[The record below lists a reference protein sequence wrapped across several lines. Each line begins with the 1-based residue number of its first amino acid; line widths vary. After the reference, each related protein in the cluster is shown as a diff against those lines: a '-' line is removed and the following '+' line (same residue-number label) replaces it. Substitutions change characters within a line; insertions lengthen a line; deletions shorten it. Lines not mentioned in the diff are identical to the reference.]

1 MESETK
7 SNGAI
12 GPAVSGP
19 AAIGPSA
26 IGPVATGLAAEQIV
40 GFIDLGTN
48 SVRLLIV
55 RLNPNHSYTVLSEQK
70 ETVRLGEGE
79 FRRNILQPEAM
90 RRAGLVCARFA
101 EIARSRGAREVLAV
115 ATSATREAENRAS
128 FVRHLRR
135 VAGIDVRVISG
146 KEEAR
151 LIYLGVASGSNIGG
165 RQTLFIDIGGGSTE
179 VIVGDQQQ
187 YRFLDSLKLGA
198 IRLSGIFLRDGAK
211 APVSPNRYARIQ
223 RYVRTR
229 SVRTLERLREFPA
242 EQAIGS
248 SGTAIN
254 LAEIAMRREQ
264 KRGLVKGDILTRRQ
278 LRDVVAHLCS
288 LPLEE
293 RRKVPGINPERA
305 DIIIGGAAIL
315 ETLMQELNLP
325 GIAISERGLREGL
338 PIDYLSR
345 ADNAHEFQQTSFRER
360 SVLELGRRCGF
371 DEPHARQVCRIAWE
385 LFDTAQEAGLHSYG
399 ERERELLEHASLLH
413 DVGAFVSYTNHRA
426 HSYYMIR
433 NADLLGFDQTEI
445 SLIATLAL
453 FHHKA
458 FPRLKHPE
466 FAELDK
472 RSRQIVRVLCMFL
485 RIAESL
491 DRSHLQAVAHAR
503 LRVADKKRI
512 VLDITPARDCH
523 LELWEVRNHER
534 AFEKVFGRELTV
546 HVQQAAAV
554 AATKTA

>member
-1 MESETK
+1 MESEIK

-12 GPAVSGP
+12 AQ
-19 AAIGPSA
+19 
-26 IGPVATGLAAEQIV
+26 AAEHIV

-48 SVRLLIV
+48 SVRLLLV

-79 FRRNILQPEAM
+79 FRRNTLQPDAM
-90 RRAGLVCARFA
+90 RRAGLVCTRFA

-115 ATSATREAENRAS
+115 ATSATREAENRAA

-135 VAGIDVRVISG
+135 VAGVDVRVISG

-151 LIYLGVASGSNIGG
+151 LIYLGVASGANIGS
-165 RQTLFIDIGGGSTE
+165 RQTLFMDIGGGSTE

-198 IRLSGIFLRDGAK
+198 IRLSGMFFRDGAR
-211 APVSPNRYARIQ
+211 APVSTSRYARIQ

-229 SVRTLERLREFPA
+229 SVRTLERLRQFTV

-254 LAEIAMRREQ
+254 LAEIAMRQEH
-264 KRGLVKGDILTRRQ
+264 KRGLVKGDVLTRAQ
-278 LRDVVAHLCS
+278 LRDVVTLLCS

-293 RRKVPGINPERA
+293 RRKVAGINPDRA
-305 DIIIGGAAIL
+305 DIIIAGAAIL
-315 ETLMQELNLP
+315 ETLMQELDLP
-325 GIAISERGLREGL
+325 GIGISERGLREGL

-345 ADNAHEFQQTSFRER
+345 ADNAHEFEQTSFRER

-385 LFDTAQEAGLHSYG
+385 LFDSAREAGLHAYG
-399 ERERELLEHASLLH
+399 EWERELLEHASLLH
-413 DVGAFVSYTNHRA
+413 DVGAFVSYTNHRT
-426 HSYYMIR
+426 HSYYVIR

-445 SLIATLAL
+445 SLIATVAL

-458 FPRLKHPE
+458 FPRLKHLE

-472 RSRQIVRVLCMFL
+472 RSRQIVRVLCTFL

-491 DRSHLQAVAHAR
+491 DRSHLQALAHAR
-503 LRVADKKRI
+503 LRVGDKKRV
-512 VLDITPARDCH
+512 VLEITAAKDCH
-523 LELWEVRNHER
+523 LELWEVRDHER
-534 AFEKVFGRELTV
+534 AFEKVFGRTLS
-546 HVQQAAAV
+546 VQVLQST
-554 AATKTA
+554 AATKSA